1 MDAPFACIDR
11 AVTLTFYPE
20 DPVEVR
26 LYLGDRLEEQFQ
38 RAVEHYDRPHTLE
51 EDQENLASLVGR
63 DTAEQLLGRAET
75 RDRLTVVEL
84 LSYIILRCR
93 EEQGKK
99 LMALAGG

>member
-1 MDAPFACIDR
+1 MDAPFTCIDR
-11 AVTLTFYPE
+11 AVTLQFYPE

-38 RAVEHYDRPHTLE
+38 RAVGHSDLPHTLQE
-51 EDQENLASLVGR
+51 AQENLAALVGKE
-63 DTAEQLLGRAET
+63 TAEALLSRAET

-99 LMALAGG
+99 LMALAEG